1 MPVAHAVISY
11 EIMGSIVLPILDST
25 FPRFELIRELFSFVF
40 DRHTQ
45 GAF

>member
-1 MPVAHAVISY
+1 MRVAHAVTSH
-11 EIMGSIVLPILDST
+11 EIMGSIILPILDST
-25 FPRFELIRELFSFVF
+25 FPRFELTCELFSFVF